1 MARLGK
7 AALLK
12 WDHEFE
18 SLFLQRRVRRTF
30 GPSAMGDGESI
41 AEGRPTG
48 CSVGFSPGSLTAP
61 IAARCREQRL
71 HAAEAHQCHA
81 AEPGARWRPGE
92 LALYE
97 VQFGADRR
105 KVLPPLIGR
114 PEASDGPPRGS
125 GLGEALRVA
134 HVRIPGAD

>member
-1 MARLGK
+1 MVGRGSPSPRPSLHGRDR
-7 AALLK
+7 
-12 WDHEFE
+12 WFE
-18 SLFLQRRVRRTF
+18 SVFLQRRVRRTF
-30 GPSAMGDGESI
+30 GPSAMEDGESI
-41 AEGRPTG
+41 AEGCPTG

-114 PEASDGPPRGS
+114 PKRQTV
-125 GLGEALRVA
+125 LRIVGEGQAR
-134 HVRIPGAD
+134 RADRD

>member
-1 MARLGK
+1 MDAVPKVRIQFPPAESQTNFRSLG
-7 AALLK
+7 
-12 WDHEFE
+12 D
-18 SLFLQRRVRRTF
+18 
-30 GPSAMGDGESI
+30 GDGESI

-61 IAARCREQRL
+61 IAARCREHRL

-81 AEPGARWRPGE
+81 AERGARWRPGE

-114 PEASDGPPRGS
+114 PKRQTV
-125 GLGEALRVA
+125 LRIVGEGQAR
-134 HVRIPGAD
+134 RADRD

>member
-1 MARLGK
+1 MVRGG
-7 AALLK
+7 
-12 WDHEFE
+12 DRRFEFA
-18 SLFLQRRVRRTF
+18 SLQRRVRRTF
-30 GPSAMGDGESI
+30 GPSAMEDGESI

-61 IAARCREQRL
+61 IAARCREHRL

-81 AEPGARWRPGE
+81 AERGARWRPGE

-114 PEASDGPPRGS
+114 PKRQTV
-125 GLGEALRVA
+125 LRIVGEGQAR
-134 HVRIPGAD
+134 RADRD